1 MTPKQEAA
9 MVFREIKVGEYV
21 LRFWPS
27 DNGWMCGITPEMMQ
41 ALTEQQSGIKQVI
54 ELYVS
59 PEQPAQ
65 QDYWQEEAR
74 RYAQNAEFWR
84 GKYED
89 ATAQQQQPVAKVC
102 HDLDGH
108 IGWNPKLTQ
117 LPDEGTSLYISS
129 QPSKPL
135 TDGQRKAIV
144 VCFTSGKVS
153 VSEVQRKLAISY
165 NEAQQLCQSIVDLGL
180 AEGLQ
185 LAPSL
190 DRHGIKGD
198 A

>member
-9 MVFREIKVGEYV
+9 
-21 LRFWPS
+21 LR
-27 DNGWMCGITPEMMQ
+27 
-41 ALTEQQSGIKQVI
+41 
-54 ELYVS
+54 
-59 PEQPAQ
+59 

-84 GKYED
+84 GKYEA
-89 ATAQQQQPVAKVC
+89 ATAQQQEPVVWMYINRITHETSFQKQMRSFVDHSQWKEVPLYSEPLANHEFQCVC
-102 HDLDGH
+102 GAVWCGDEMVH
-108 IGWNPKLTQ
+108 
-117 LPDEGTSLYISS
+117 LPDKRP

-135 TDGQRKAIV
+135 TDEQRKAIV

-165 NEAQQLCQSIVDLGL
+165 NEAQQLCQSIVDLKL
-180 AEGLQ
+180 AQGLQ

-190 DRHGIKGD
+190 DRHGIKG
-198 A
+198 AE

>member
-1 MTPKQEAA
+1 MSKKDEALKLA
-9 MVFREIKVGEYV
+9 LEALERHAELGLLAGSTITAIREA
-21 LRFWPS
+21 LA
-27 DNGWMCGITPEMMQ
+27 DN
-41 ALTEQQSGIKQVI
+41 ALDRMAENAR
-54 ELYVS
+54 ELGLDY
-59 PEQPAQ
+59 EPAQ
-65 QDYWQEEAR
+65 QQEPVG
-74 RYAQNAEFWR
+74 YTSQSWLAQSTGGQFSKR
-84 GKYED
+84 KGICGD
-89 ATAQQQQPVAKVC
+89 VA
-102 HDLDGH
+102 LY
-108 IGWNPKLTQ
+108 
-117 LPDEGTSLYISS
+117 TSP

-135 TDGQRKAIV
+135 TDEQRKAIV

-165 NEAQQLCQSIVDLGL
+165 NEAQKLCQSIVDLGL

>member
-9 MVFREIKVGEYV
+9 LRQAREALQYVYEGANNQGPHTGISWRCASNKVEPV
-21 LRFWPS
+21 IAAI
-27 DNGWMCGITPEMMQ
+27 DE
-41 ALTEQQSGIKQVI
+41 ALA
-54 ELYVS
+54 
-59 PEQPAQ
+59 EQPAQ
-65 QDYWQEEAR
+65 QQE
-74 RYAQNAEFWR
+74 
-84 GKYED
+84 
-89 ATAQQQQPVAKVC
+89 PVAKVC

>member
-1 MTPKQEAA
+1 MTEKQEAA
-9 MVFREIKVGEYV
+9 QR
-21 LRFWPS
+21 
-27 DNGWMCGITPEMMQ
+27 
-41 ALTEQQSGIKQVI
+41 
-54 ELYVS
+54 
-59 PEQPAQ
+59 

-84 GKYED
+84 GKYEA
-89 ATAQQQQPVAKVC
+89 ATAQQQEPVAYASDVEFDDETEIIPAEQKGKLGTAGLRIPLYIKPPASKPWV
-102 HDLDGH
+102 G
-108 IGWNPKLTQ
+108 LTQ
-117 LPDEGTSLYISS
+117 QDIDIAFDDTQEGGGFNEFARAIEAKLREKNA

-135 TDGQRKAIV
+135 TDEQRKAIV

-165 NEAQQLCQSIVDLGL
+165 NEAQQLCQSIVDLKL
-180 AEGLQ
+180 AQGLQ

>member
-9 MVFREIKVGEYV
+9 LRLAREALQYV
-21 LRFWPS
+21 YEGANNQGPHT
-27 DNGWMCGITPEMMQ
+27 GISWRCASNKIEPVIAAIDE
-41 ALTEQQSGIKQVI
+41 ALA
-54 ELYVS
+54 
-59 PEQPAQ
+59 EQPAQ
-65 QDYWQEEAR
+65 VDPCIDGSCSCCWTHLDEQPASKPWVGLTDDERLALAMHENFGSVTDYAEAIEAKLR
-74 RYAQNAEFWR
+74 EKNA
-84 GKYED
+84 
-89 ATAQQQQPVAKVC
+89 
-102 HDLDGH
+102 
-108 IGWNPKLTQ
+108 
-117 LPDEGTSLYISS
+117 

-135 TDGQRKAIV
+135 TDEQRKAIV

-165 NEAQQLCQSIVDLGL
+165 NEAQQLCQSIVDLKL
-180 AEGLQ
+180 AQGLQ

>member
-1 MTPKQEAA
+1 MALGDYILCCKCEVKLIYDGDRGQ
-9 MVFREIKVGEYV
+9 REWWGERFGKPPEIECPDCKAPASKPWVG
-21 LRFWPS
+21 
-27 DNGWMCGITPEMMQ
+27 
-41 ALTEQQSGIKQVI
+41 LT
-54 ELYVS
+54 
-59 PEQPAQ
+59 Q
-65 QDYWQEEAR
+65 QDIDIAFDDTQEGGGFDEFARAIEAKLR
-74 RYAQNAEFWR
+74 EKNA
-84 GKYED
+84 
-89 ATAQQQQPVAKVC
+89 
-102 HDLDGH
+102 
-108 IGWNPKLTQ
+108 
-117 LPDEGTSLYISS
+117 

-135 TDGQRKAIV
+135 TDEQRKAIV

-180 AEGLQ
+180 AQGLQ